1 VIKKFLK
8 ENEIKIKN
16 ENYKLHSF
24 FLFIKKK
31 SLFKQNFTNKEII
44 NYCNKKNKK
53 ITIFFINF
61 YFL

>member
-44 NYCNKKNKK
+44 NYCNKKKK
-53 ITIFFINF
+53 KKKKKKNNF
-61 YFL
+61 N